1 LWCSALTLSF
11 KVIKNL
17 DKDLCKIPPSSLTE
31 EELQKKPLSK
41 KADGPRTTQS
51 KKGKKPFNEPDHG
64 SPKKNK
70 RIQ

>member
-17 DKDLCKIPPSSLTE
+17 DKDLCKIPPSLTE
-31 EELQKKPLSK
+31 EELQKPLSK
-41 KADGPRTTQS
+41 KADGPGTTQS